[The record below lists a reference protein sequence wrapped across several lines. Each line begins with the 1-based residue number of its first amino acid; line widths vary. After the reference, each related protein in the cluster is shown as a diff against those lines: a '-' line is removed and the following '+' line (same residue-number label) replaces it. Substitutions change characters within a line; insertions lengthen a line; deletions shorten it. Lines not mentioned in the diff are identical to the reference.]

1 MQSRYD
7 IMKAGVTSD
16 SYDAQLYPDTLSANF
31 NNFTY
36 SQPPYVVIPNYQL
49 QLKPY
54 LFCYTYYNVAA
65 YEDLVFNI
73 NNVLHISLLSNFPS
87 INFPTQ
93 ADLNTFLATPQG

>member
-1 MQSRYD
+1 
-7 IMKAGVTSD
+7 MKAGVTSD

-65 YEDLVFNI
+65 YEDIVFNI